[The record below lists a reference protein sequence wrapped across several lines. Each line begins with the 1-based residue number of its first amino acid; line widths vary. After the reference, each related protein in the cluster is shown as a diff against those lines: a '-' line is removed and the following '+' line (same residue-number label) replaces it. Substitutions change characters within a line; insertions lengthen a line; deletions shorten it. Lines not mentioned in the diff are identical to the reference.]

1 MSNQID
7 SNNLDTRILILE
19 KIYRITVCSGQ
30 EDKK

>member
-19 KIYRITVCSGQ
+19 KNYCITVCSRQ